1 MKSKMTIYYVI
12 VIFANIIAAITLDKY
27 LRVNIFSVFPALVA
41 LGAFLDV
48 TKTGKKL
55 DVSNRLLLIK
65 YSRKSKDPTDTDGEF
80 SFDKEKF
87 NSLYD
92 GRNEREKKLIS
103 FANTAE
109 LIILPLFITPVL
121 FFSPFIKIIVTM
133 AIHCSMMLIYSF
145 FSRKIMKE
153 MLKEEKAREREIE
166 KELEEQKKR
175 EELGKWK

>member
-1 MKSKMTIYYVI
+1 MKKKIAIYYVI

-27 LRVNIFSVFPALVA
+27 LHINIASVFPALVA

-55 DVSNRLLLIK
+55 DIGNRLMLVK
-65 YSRKSKDPTDTDGEF
+65 YSRKSKDPTDSDGDL
-80 SFDKEKF
+80 SYDKGKF
-87 NSLYD
+87 NSLYE
-92 GRNEREKKLIS
+92 GRNERDKKLMS
-103 FANTAE
+103 FLNTAE

-121 FFSPFIKIIVTM
+121 FFSPVVKIIVTM
-133 AIHCSMMLIYSF
+133 VIYYSMMLIYSF

>member
-1 MKSKMTIYYVI
+1 MKSKIAIYYVI
-12 VIFANIIAAITLDKY
+12 VVFANIVAAMTLDKY

-55 DVSNRLLLIK
+55 DIGNRLMLVK
-65 YSRKSKDPTDTDGEF
+65 YSRKSKDPTDLDGDL
-80 SFDKEKF
+80 SYDKEKF
-87 NSLYD
+87 NSLYE
-92 GRNEREKKLIS
+92 GRNEREKKLVN

-121 FFSPFIKIIVTM
+121 FFSPVIKIIVTLTLYYAM
-133 AIHCSMMLIYSF
+133 ILIYSF
-145 FSRKIMKE
+145 FRRKIMKE
-153 MLKEEKAREREIE
+153 ILEEERAREREIE

>member
-1 MKSKMTIYYVI
+1 MKSKIAIYYVI
-12 VIFANIIAAITLDKY
+12 VVFANIIAAVTLGKY

-55 DVSNRLLLIK
+55 DIGNRLMLVK
-65 YSRKSKDPTDTDGEF
+65 YSRKSKDPTDSDGEL
-80 SFDKEKF
+80 SFDKDKF
-87 NSLYD
+87 NAIYE
-92 GRNEREKKLIS
+92 GRNEREKKLVN

-109 LIILPLFITPVL
+109 LIILPLFITPTL
-121 FFSPFIKIIVTM
+121 FFSPVIKIIVTL
-133 AIHCSMMLIYSF
+133 AIYYAMILIYSF
-145 FSRKIMKE
+145 FRRKIMKE
-153 MLKEEKAREREIE
+153 ILEEERAREREIE